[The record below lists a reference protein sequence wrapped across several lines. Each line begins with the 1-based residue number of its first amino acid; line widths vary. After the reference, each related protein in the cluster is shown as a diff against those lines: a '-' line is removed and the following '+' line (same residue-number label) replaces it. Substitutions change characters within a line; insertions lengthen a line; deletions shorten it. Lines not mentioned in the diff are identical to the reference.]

1 MIRQLDHKVMWWM
14 AGAAMIL
21 AANSAAA
28 EMRTPLKLRLEMGSQ
43 AVLSVDEKGSPRM
56 EGDRA
61 EPLSAVELEMVQ
73 TMIRDHPGAFGP
85 KSAPLY
91 SPGMPN
97 PAANRIRFRFVPFAA
112 GSQSLLIVENGI
124 SQSYMYKAR
133 IGRGDRSMITDVCQL
148 VPEKRNVEH
157 WPYQI
162 DWIEISEV
170 RVVSYEEGK
179 PLLCA

>member
-1 MIRQLDHKVMWWM
+1 MIRQLDPKLMRWISG
-14 AGAAMIL
+14 GALIL

-28 EMRTPLKLRLEMGSQ
+28 ETQAPFKLRLEMGSQ
-43 AVLSVDEKGSPRM
+43 AVLSVDEKGTPRTD
-56 EGDRA
+56 GNRA
-61 EPLSAVELEMVQ
+61 EPLSAVELEVVQ
-73 TMIRDHPGAFGP
+73 TLIRDHPDAFGP
-85 KSAPLY
+85 KSASLY
-91 SPGMPN
+91 SRGMTS
-97 PAANRIRFRFVPFAA
+97 PAANRIRFRLVPFAA
-112 GSQSLLIVENGI
+112 GSQSVLIVENGL

-133 IGRGDRSMITDVCQL
+133 MGYGEKTIITDVCQL